1 MSSAIVTD
9 DLENSKLVE
18 HPPHP
23 VNYFNDEIGEE
34 EQSLAG
40 ASAIKQ

>member
-9 DLENSKLVE
+9 DLKNSKHVE
-18 HPPHP
+18 HSSHP
-23 VNYFNDEIGEE
+23 VNYFNNEIGEE